1 MWDSSIHV
9 VRDVCTADA
18 MVQKIKNE
26 TIWSVNCHKGSLDPR
41 PLVVVKVWNVHVSM
55 LEPGVQDEPEV
66 NHQVR
71 SEVERKHW
79 EDPGE
84 LRPAAK

>member
-9 VRDVCTADA
+9 MCDVCTADA

-26 TIWSVNCHKGSLDPR
+26 TIWSVNRHKGSLDPR
-41 PLVVVKVWNVHVSM
+41 PLIVVKVWNVHVSM
-55 LEPGVQDEPEV
+55 LEPGVQNEPKV
-66 NHQVR
+66 YHQVG

-79 EDPGE
+79 EEP
-84 LRPAAK
+84 